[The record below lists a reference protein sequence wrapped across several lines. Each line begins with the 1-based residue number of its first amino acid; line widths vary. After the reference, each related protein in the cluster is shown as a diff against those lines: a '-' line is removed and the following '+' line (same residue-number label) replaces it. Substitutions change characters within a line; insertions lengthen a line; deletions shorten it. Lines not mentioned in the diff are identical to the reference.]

1 VQKMF
6 GHKRRTEIKQRA
18 KLMGRMVMLLT
29 DGAQN
34 HTTNLSRA
42 FPIRVTSRM
51 KLQAMLEYR
60 DSRCAS
66 RQAAG
71 TRPPWHLQI
80 HDGTARHVSIGR
92 HAHTYEDTAIVA
104 TTLDGN
110 PRLRN
115 RNWRIFSL

>member
-1 VQKMF
+1 MIEPVIGSSGPGLKCEIGVQKMF

-51 KLQAMLEYR
+51 KLHAMLEYR

-71 TRPPWHLQI
+71 TRRPHRCTRTRNLGFPS
-80 HDGTARHVSIGR
+80 RV
-92 HAHTYEDTAIVA
+92 VA
-104 TTLDGN
+104 T
-110 PRLRN
+110 
-115 RNWRIFSL
+115 IAVSS